1 VFEVKGDKAQW
12 VTVYEY
18 LSTLQINQVVKDQEL
33 FALLPDAPEASVYGA
48 FRRAMREMETGHQ
61 RTFDRVRTVGYR
73 MVHPRETERLARGQQ
88 TKAKRRLK
96 SAQDKAHSAD
106 RSMLDHA
113 EKQRI
118 DALELNLAQQRDMI
132 RRLDKGL
139 KVERLERKAETAD
152 LTERM
157 DALAALL
164 AKHGITESEQA
175 KA

>member
-1 VFEVKGDKAQW
+1 MFETKGDRAQW
-12 VTVYEY
+12 IVIYDH
-18 LSTLQINQVVKDQEL
+18 LATLQIDEIVKDETL
-33 FALLPDAPEASVYGA
+33 FSLLPDAPEASVYGA

-132 RRLDKGL
+132 RRLDRGL

-164 AKHGITESEQA
+164 AKHGITDAEQA
-175 KA
+175 TA

>member
-1 VFEVKGDKAQW
+1 MFEPKNDRAQW
-12 VTVYEY
+12 LAIYDYLVT
-18 LSTLQINQVVKDQEL
+18 LSIDDVVKDETL
-33 FALLPDAPEASVYGA
+33 FALLPDASENSVRGA
-48 FRRAMREMETGHQ
+48 FWRACREMETAHQ

-73 MVHPRETERLARGQQ
+73 LVHPRETERLARGQQ

-132 RRLDKGL
+132 RRLDRGL

-157 DALAALL
+157 DALSALL

-175 KA
+175 SA